1 MSADYAPDEKQFAI
15 DVAVFVMRVGKVG
28 DDEASA
34 IATALIH
41 DDDSPLVRLM
51 KPLLGMGPELEA
63 ARESLNKIETLA
75 RQMADGAEA

>member
-15 DVAVFVMRVGKVG
+15 DVAVFVMRVGNVG
-28 DDEASA
+28 ADEASA

-41 DDDSPLVRLM
+41 DDESPLVRLM
-51 KPLLGMGPELEA
+51 KPLLAMGPEMEA

-75 RQMADGAEA
+75 RQMADG